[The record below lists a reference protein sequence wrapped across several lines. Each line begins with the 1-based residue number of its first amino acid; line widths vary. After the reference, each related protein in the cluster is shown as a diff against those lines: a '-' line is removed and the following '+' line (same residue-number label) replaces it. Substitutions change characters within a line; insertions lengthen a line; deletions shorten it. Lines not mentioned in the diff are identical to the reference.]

1 MEKLLQHHRLPVAT
15 CQNFV
20 AALKNCCKIH
30 VCRCVFVNHSMV
42 SGEHKAW
49 AEEDLGRLRR
59 RRLTP
64 RATAALSVPINDFY
78 NRSSLLQNTDATFIP
93 DTTSVLVNPCL
104 TSTTTSTPSSAWGIS
119 TTPLSPPVS
128 RAALLSSRNC
138 RRVELHLN
146 AHMPSLIAR
155 AGA

>member
-1 MEKLLQHHRLPVAT
+1 MSADASSLIIPWLAVSTKHGQRKISVLEMEYEAG
-15 CQNFV
+15 
-20 AALKNCCKIH
+20 
-30 VCRCVFVNHSMV
+30 V
-42 SGEHKAW
+42 SPAP
-49 AEEDLGRLRR
+49 RLRR

-138 RRVELHLN
+138 HYVRNTDL
-146 AHMPSLIAR
+146 
-155 AGA
+155 